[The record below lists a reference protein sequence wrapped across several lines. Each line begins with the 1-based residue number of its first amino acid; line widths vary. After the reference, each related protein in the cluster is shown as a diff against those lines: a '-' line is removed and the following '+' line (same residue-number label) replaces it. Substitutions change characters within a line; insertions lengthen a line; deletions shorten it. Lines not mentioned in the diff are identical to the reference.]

1 MARRREALAGIAA
14 VVAAP
19 WSGPASAAD
28 GVSDR
33 EVLLGQSAILSGVLG
48 IPIRALLSG
57 AQAAFD
63 AVNAGG
69 GIAGRQIRLI
79 SLDDELAPP
88 KAVAN
93 YKKLLQTDRVFA
105 MFACVG
111 SGTTAAA
118 SEVLRATD
126 AVAVGG
132 YAVADSAREKAG
144 DSAFFVRATTRREAE
159 SLVRQLT
166 TIGIDR
172 IAMAHL
178 ANPGGLEAFK
188 LLEGAMAAYQIKPVA
203 SAGVEG
209 DGSNLGNAARTL
221 ASANPQAVIMYLA
234 GRLPADLMTA
244 MRAAGSQPGFYGMS
258 IVSGEVAAKVLG
270 EKARGLAIAQVTPF
284 PWRAISPEMQ
294 LYQRAV
300 EQAKAGINY
309 YTMEGWIDA
318 QVVIEALRRC
328 GKDLS
333 RERFRTALKTMKTRV
348 AGLDI
353 DFTGAGNTGSRFVE
367 LVQVRADG
375 TFIR

>member
-1 MARRREALAGIAA
+1 MRRRRLALAGMAA
-14 VVAAP
+14 AVAAP
-19 WSGPASAAD
+19 WTGRVMAAD
-28 GVSDR
+28 GVSDK

-48 IPIRALLSG
+48 TPIRALLSG
-57 AQAAFD
+57 AIAAFE

-69 GIAGRQIRLI
+69 GIAGRRIRLV

-93 YKKLLQTDRVFA
+93 YKKLLLEERVFA

-118 SEVLRATD
+118 SEVLRTTD

-159 SLVRQLT
+159 ALVRQLT

-188 LLEGAMAAYQIKPVA
+188 LLEGALAAHQLRTVA
-203 SAGVEG
+203 SAGIEG
-209 DGSNLGNAARTL
+209 DGSNLGNASRTL
-221 ASANPQAVIMYLA
+221 VAANPQAVIMYLG

-284 PWRAISPEMQ
+284 PWRATSPEMQ
-294 LYQRAV
+294 LYQHAV
-300 EQAKAGINY
+300 QQSKAGINY

-328 GKDLS
+328 GKDLT
-333 RERFRTALKTMKTRV
+333 RERFRAALRSMKTRI
-348 AGLDI
+348 AGLDV
-353 DFTGAGNTGSRFVE
+353 DFTGSGNTGSRYVE

-375 TFIR
+375 SFIR

>member
-1 MARRREALAGIAA
+1 MQGRRQTLAGIAA
-14 VVAAP
+14 VAAAP
-19 WSGPASAAD
+19 FVGSARAAD
-28 GVSDR
+28 GVSDK
-33 EVLLGQSAILSGVLG
+33 EVLLGQSAVLSGVLG
-48 IPIRALLSG
+48 APIRALLSG

-69 GIAGRQIRLI
+69 GINGRQIRLL

-93 YKKLLQTDRVFA
+93 YKKLLQNDRVFA

-132 YAVADSAREKAG
+132 FAVADSAREKAG

-159 SLVRQLT
+159 ALVRQLT

-178 ANPGGLEAFK
+178 ANPGGLEALK
-188 LLEGAMAAYQIKPVA
+188 LLEGALAAFQLKPVA
-203 SAGVEG
+203 SAGIEG
-209 DGSNLGNAARTL
+209 DGSNLGNASRTL
-221 ASANPQAVIMYLA
+221 VSANPQAVIMYLA

-284 PWRAISPEMQ
+284 PWRATTPEMQ

-300 EQAKAGINY
+300 EQAKAGISY

-318 QVVIEALRRC
+318 QVLIEALRRS
-328 GKDLS
+328 GKDLT
-333 RERFRTALKTMKTRV
+333 RERFRAALKGLKGRI

-353 DFTGAGNTGSRFVE
+353 DFTGSSNTGSRFVE

-375 TFIR
+375 SFIR

>member
-1 MARRREALAGIAA
+1 MARRRETLAGIAA
-14 VVAAP
+14 LAAAP
-19 WSGPASAAD
+19 FVTTARAAD
-28 GVSDR
+28 GVTDK
-33 EVLLGQSAILSGVLG
+33 EVLLGQSAVLSGVLG
-48 IPIRALLSG
+48 APIRSLLSG

-69 GIAGRQIRLI
+69 GIAGRQLRLL

-132 YAVADSAREKAG
+132 FAVADSAREKAG

-159 SLVRQLT
+159 ALVRQLT

-178 ANPGGLEAFK
+178 ANPGGLEALK
-188 LLEGAMAAYQIKPVA
+188 LLETAMAAFQLKPVA

-209 DGSNLGNAARTL
+209 DGSNLGNASRTL
-221 ASANPQAVIMYLA
+221 VAANPQAVIMYLA

-284 PWRAISPEMQ
+284 PWRATSPDMQ

-328 GKDLS
+328 GKDLT
-333 RERFRTALKTMKTRV
+333 RERFRAVLKGLKSRI
-348 AGLDI
+348 AGLEV
-353 DFTGAGNTGSRFVE
+353 DFTGSGNTGSRFVE

>member
-1 MARRREALAGIAA
+1 MEGRRKTLAGIAA
-14 VVAAP
+14 AAAAP
-19 WSGPASAAD
+19 FVGSARAAD
-28 GVSDR
+28 GVSDK

-48 IPIRALLSG
+48 APIRALLSG

-69 GIAGRQIRLI
+69 GIQGRQIRLL

-93 YKKLLQTDRVFA
+93 YRKLLLNDRVFA

-132 YAVADSAREKAG
+132 FAVADSAREKAG
-144 DSAFFVRATTRREAE
+144 ESAFFVRATTRREAE
-159 SLVRQLT
+159 ALVRQLT

-178 ANPGGLEAFK
+178 ANPGGLEALK
-188 LLEGAMAAYQIKPVA
+188 LLEGALAAFQLKPVA

-209 DGSNLGNAARTL
+209 DGSNLGNASRTL
-221 ASANPQAVIMYLA
+221 VSANPQAVIMYLA

-284 PWRAISPEMQ
+284 PWRATTPDVQ

-328 GKDLS
+328 GKDLT
-333 RERFRTALKTMKTRV
+333 RDRFRAALKGMKSRIS
-348 AGLDI
+348 GLDI
-353 DFTGAGNTGSRFVE
+353 DFTGSSNTGSRFVE

-375 TFIR
+375 TFLR